1 MKKLFAL
8 LLAVLMIVSAVP
20 ALAQGKVSITQTK
33 DVFDP
38 QTGATALMV
47 KNETTADI
55 SVTVEVYDEASKIVN
70 QTIPFYVP
78 AGTSFEMPSALYK
91 ALPEKGN
98 INTYYYK
105 IATSNNVKTKLYFA
119 QKLVGYDQYNN
130 PIYEQHVNTF
140 YNNNTVSSFGP
151 HFRDLTPEL
160 TNLWYMFTPL
170 DLTRQ
175 GRQTYELVASNI
187 YVIGEVHVDV
197 AGDTVVITYHNYYD
211 GKGGNTEQKHEYL
224 NIFGSYGD
232 VVIPNDVPLKSYVD
246 PVTKFRFGVP
256 FSIQYDLGGD
266 TNVLMSIRNVV
277 SYYRFP
283 RPVNTEFRRFWENSA
298 ANSNLRSS
306 MLSLMD
312 PIVMPSSPP
321 VIIPSK

>member
-175 GRQTYELVASNI
+175 GRQTYELIASNM
-187 YVIGEVHVDV
+187 YVIGEVYVDV
-197 AGDTVVITYHNYYD
+197 YGDTVTITYHNYYD
-211 GKGGNTEQKHEYL
+211 GQGGETKTRQEFLGLY
-224 NIFGSYGD
+224 GSYAE
-232 VVIPNDVPLKSYVD
+232 VVLPSDVPVKSYIN
-246 PVTKFRFGVP
+246 PPTRFAFGMP
-256 FSIQYDLGGD
+256 FSIQYDLGDD
-266 TNVLMSIRNVV
+266 TNVLMLVRNVV
-277 SYYRFP
+277 DYWRYP
-283 RPVNTEFRRFWENSA
+283 LPVDTEFARFWATSPGNKAMRE
-298 ANSNLRSS
+298 S
-306 MLSLMD
+306 MLSMMD
-312 PIVMPSSPP
+312 PIYPTLPGEEG
-321 VIIPSK
+321 K